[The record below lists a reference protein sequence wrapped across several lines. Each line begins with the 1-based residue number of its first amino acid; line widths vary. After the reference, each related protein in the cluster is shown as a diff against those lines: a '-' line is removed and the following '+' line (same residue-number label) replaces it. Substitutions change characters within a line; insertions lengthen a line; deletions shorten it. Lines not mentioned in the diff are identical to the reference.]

1 MADVK
6 MILDAGT
13 SVGTLVLAAVTFASV
28 RSANRA
34 ARVAERS
41 LLAGLRPVLL
51 SSGLDDPREKVIW
64 MDDYWAHLDGGTAH
78 AEATGDG
85 LYMAISLRNVGSGL
99 GVLHGWHVRPGR
111 VTAGAAS
118 PQVNEFRP
126 LLRDLYIPAGGTG
139 YWHGAFRG
147 DELAEQAELV
157 ETVKRRDAFTVDL
170 LYGDHEGG
178 QRTITRFTLRAR
190 QDGTTWM
197 PAVSRHW
204 NLDRADP
211 R

>member
-1 MADVK
+1 

-13 SVGTLVLAAVTFASV
+13 SLGTLVLAAVTFASV

-51 SSGLDDPREKVIW
+51 SSNLGDPAQKVIW
-64 MDDYWAHLDGGTAH
+64 MDDYWAHLEGGTAH

-85 LYMAISLRNVGSGL
+85 LYMAISLCNVGSGL
-99 GVLHGWHVRPGR
+99 GVLRGWHIKPGR
-111 VTAGAAS
+111 VFADAPPPRS
-118 PQVNEFRP
+118 DEFRP
-126 LLRDLYIPAGGTG
+126 LLRDLYIPAGGVG

-147 DELAEQAELV
+147 DELAERADLV
-157 ETVKRRDAFTVDL
+157 EAVKRRDAFTVDL

-178 QRTITRFTLRAR
+178 QRTITRFTMRAR
-190 QDGTTWM
+190 QDGTTWL

-204 NLDRADP
+204 NLDRSDP